1 MQLSFDK
8 IADLHMKH
16 LELIQAIV
24 TRMANYSATLK
35 NYCLTLTTAVAGY
48 AIAAKAPSILSL
60 GFLPIVV
67 FALIDSQYL
76 RLERRFRG
84 LYNHVRS
91 EDWSVMPTFEINMV
105 KAPAVSFASALF
117 SWSIGIF
124 YVPLA
129 VGLGVAVLLSR

>member
-1 MQLSFDK
+1 MPLSPDK
-8 IADLHMKH
+8 LADLHMKH

-24 TRMANYSATLK
+24 ARMANYSATIK

-48 AIAAKAPSILSL
+48 AIAAKVPSIVSL

-84 LYNHVRS
+84 LHDHVRS
-91 EDWSVMPTFEINMV
+91 EDWSLMPTFEITYQRHRQHH
-105 KAPAVSFASALF
+105 FLQR
-117 SWSIGIF
+117 
-124 YVPLA
+124 Y
-129 VGLGVAVLLSR
+129 